1 LFLALCF
8 KLRAFFSRKR
18 PPISARTPGHQQP
31 HLLDLFNLYQ
41 KFQSQSRLVLVI
53 ANKGAGAALMITG
66 EAAATMAASEA
77 PVTGLQVTTPE
88 EKTFMESA
96 KEQLR
101 KMNSPAVEQYLH
113 WARTKAREAGDYA
126 TLRTRQGISLFG
138 EPNIGAIKTIVD
150 RC

>member
-1 LFLALCF
+1 
-8 KLRAFFSRKR
+8 
-18 PPISARTPGHQQP
+18 
-31 HLLDLFNLYQ
+31 
-41 KFQSQSRLVLVI
+41 
-53 ANKGAGAALMITG
+53 MITG